1 MAHFKLEAEISGLRC
16 SFNAGEE
23 LEFRY
28 KSSPPVI
35 VRLRLLDPN
44 DEAHFARTGN
54 AICTATT
61 AKDIKNEIKAG
72 LYSCVEDSY
81 VKISELKPDTL
92 KTIDEIFC
100 PLRSISRSTI
110 VMLNWTHGLDSPPNP
125 YGRSLAFYS
134 EDGNR
139 WLQFARATTGT
150 FLAEEASRIVYA
162 RHVEVDEV
170 VRKVERGFE
179 EPLGRQ
185 LFREAWA
192 QIGINRRGALV
203 IGVAAAEVGL
213 MRLINT
219 LTPGAIRD
227 TRTPPFVKMLREY
240 LPNLPVKAKR
250 VDGRSIMPPVQILQ
264 QLEVAI
270 TYRNSVVHAGA
281 LPPKREDLAGMLRA
295 ISDFLWMCDIYL
307 GEHWAE
313 RHISQET
320 LKNWRSKS
328 S

>member
-1 MAHFKLEAEISGLRC
+1 MAHFKLEAEISGLS

-35 VRLRLLDPN
+35 VRLRQLDRN
-44 DEAHFARTGN
+44 DETHFARTSN

-61 AKDIKNEIKAG
+61 VKDIEPEIKTEWD
-72 LYSCVEDSY
+72 SCLEGVY

-92 KTIDEIFC
+92 KIIDEIFC

-125 YGRSLAFYS
+125 YERSLAFYS

-139 WLQFARATTGT
+139 WLQFARATRGT
-150 FLAEEASRIVYA
+150 FNAGEASRIVHA

-170 VRKVERGFE
+170 VRKVELGFE

-227 TRTPPFVKMLREY
+227 TRTPPIVKMLREY

-250 VDGRSIMPPVQILQ
+250 VDGGSIMPPVQILQ
-264 QLEVAI
+264 QVEKAI
-270 TYRNSVVHAGA
+270 SYRNSVVYAGA
-281 LPPKREDLAGMLRA
+281 LRPKREDLAGMLRA
-295 ISDFLWMCDIYL
+295 ISDFLWM
-307 GEHWAE
+307 
-313 RHISQET
+313 
-320 LKNWRSKS
+320 
-328 S
+328 